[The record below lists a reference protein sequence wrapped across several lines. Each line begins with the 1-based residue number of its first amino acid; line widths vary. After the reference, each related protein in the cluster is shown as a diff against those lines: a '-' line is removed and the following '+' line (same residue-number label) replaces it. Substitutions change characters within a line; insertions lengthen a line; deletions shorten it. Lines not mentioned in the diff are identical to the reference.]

1 MPRTYHPMFTMP
13 PSWVKRRK
21 DLLEDDRLTSYLP
34 YYMAKDLYM
43 RDGINPTDSQVVVL
57 AEDLKPIHQ
66 LYTFIDNPER
76 LQKNKAL
83 ATLLLKNAYET
94 VQRFPI
100 HSLAPF
106 SGLVR
111 SKCLTT
117 DDPDW
122 LVKLQKK
129 ITPLMKALEEK
140 YLPNNQDLLPRIGSV
155 EALPPRRFGI
165 YYRVSTD
172 QQDTESQKHE
182 VQKYLDSLPS
192 ESQPNSVKVY
202 EDKGISGSKDE
213 RPEFQHLL
221 DDLHSGLIDTVLVYR
236 LDRLTRSSSTAIR
249 LLLDFEDKNI
259 NFISVTQPFLSSN
272 TNNPFRKT
280 ILAMFSELAQ
290 IEREAIVTRVKAG
303 LSNARAKGVT
313 LGRPQAYTEDQRM
326 QIIDLYKNHNLTR
339 RQIADKLHI
348 KKSYVKYILYH
359 YENPKKQARK

>member
-57 AEDLKPIHQ
+57 AQDLKPIHQ

-83 ATLLLKNAYET
+83 ATLIIQTAYE
-94 VQRFPI
+94 VAKRYPL

-129 ITPLMKALEEK
+129 ITPLMKALEDK
-140 YLPNNQDLLPRIGSV
+140 YLPHDQDLLPRIGSV

-182 VQKYLDSLPS
+182 VQKYIDSLPQDQKPYS
-192 ESQPNSVKVY
+192 LKVY
-202 EDKGISGSKDE
+202 EDKGISGKKDD
-213 RPEFQHLL
+213 RPEFQQLL
-221 DDLHSGLIDTVLVYR
+221 SDIETKKIDTVLVYK

-249 LLLDFEDKNI
+249 LLLDFEDKQI

-290 IEREAIVTRVKAG
+290 IERESIVERVKAG
-303 LSNARAKGVT
+303 LSSARARGVT

-339 RQIADKLHI
+339 RQIADRLHI
-348 KKSYVKYILYH
+348 KKSYVKYIIAVY
-359 YENPKKQARK
+359 NNTKNKK

>member
-13 PSWVKRRK
+13 PSWVKTRK
-21 DLLEDDRLTSYLP
+21 DPLEDDRSTSYLP
-34 YYMAKDLYM
+34 YYMARDLYL
-43 RDGINPTDSQVVVL
+43 RDGINPTNSQIVML
-57 AEDLKPIHQ
+57 AIKIKGIHE
-66 LYTFIDNPER
+66 LYTFIDHPER
-76 LQKNKAL
+76 LENNKPL
-83 ATLLLKNAYET
+83 ATLIIQTAYE
-94 VQRFPI
+94 VAKRYPL

-140 YLPNNQDLLPRIGSV
+140 YLPHDQDLLPRIGSV
-155 EALPPRRFGI
+155 ESLPPRRFGI

-221 DDLHSGLIDTVLVYR
+221 DDIHKGLIDTVLVYK

-249 LLLDFEDKNI
+249 LLLDFDDKNI

-290 IEREAIVTRVKAG
+290 IERESIVERVKAG
-303 LSNARAKGVT
+303 LSSARARGVT

-339 RQIADKLHI
+339 RQIADRLHI

-359 YENPKKQARK
+359 YENPKKQAQK